1 MPEPGTGPRT
11 GGWETLLY
19 ISWYSSVKQQGI
31 NTSGSHSITDS
42 SMKPTL
48 NKIKGGSS
56 NRKLPAMSLVRLD
69 SQAGYSFMV
78 V

>member
-1 MPEPGTGPRT
+1 
-11 GGWETLLY
+11 
-19 ISWYSSVKQQGI
+19 VKQQGI